1 MSDHARIQAL
11 EQALAALQQ
20 ERDEAQRQIGELL
33 QAVSART
40 SERDQ
45 ARAAMGMLDTAYGKE
60 HQRADTAEAQLA
72 SLTEA
77 RDGLQADYDET
88 RKELNRVANLLA
100 EECLA
105 LAALRDTR
113 HNPACSRCGGP
124 HPFDTTVPSVV
135 WNATIRARG
144 LEEYLCLTCIVTA
157 FACFGESFTAE
168 LNGGP
173 FQGGL
178 PIEVRIRDCV
188 ATDAARISEENTAL
202 RFQIASLAEARD
214 GLQAQNEI
222 LVMDAS
228 DSNACCEQA
237 EAKLSALTA
246 AHARVRISLRE
257 AIDGYAASHKY
268 DHSEWHFDHDD
279 LPSEECPECQAHRN
293 VIAKWEAALVPP
305 EGTAVATD
313 AEPPKSAE
321 PGKP

>member
-1 MSDHARIQAL
+1 MISPSAEQIRQRL
-11 EQALAALQQ
+11 EAAIHDEAATYILDRCAHYDLLVELCTLLDTLSRELERMNVAYRRENEERERLVYELSKAESSLAARQQ
-20 ERDEAQRQIGELL
+20 ERDEL
-33 QAVSART
+33 
-40 SERDQ
+40 
-45 ARAAMGMLDTAYGKE
+45 K
-60 HQRADTAEAQLA
+60 
-72 SLTEA
+72 
-77 RDGLQADYDET
+77 ADYDET

-100 EECLA
+100 EA
-105 LAALRDTR
+105 SIGQ
-113 HNPACSRCGGP
+113 NPACSRCGGP

-246 AHARVRISLRE
+246 AHARVREAAQLAYDELWKTYGDSERIS
-257 AIDGYAASHKY
+257 AIY
-268 DHSEWHFDHDD
+268 DK
-279 LPSEECPECQAHRN
+279 L
-293 VIAKWEAALVPP
+293 EAAL
-305 EGTAVATD
+305 AT
-313 AEPPKSAE
+313 PK
-321 PGKP
+321 G